1 MSSVCGRPRQRHPV
15 TEGSDRSPVVDEPTE
30 HPVDSGRPGLV
41 HVSELLAAHGRSA
54 APAGG
59 RRRRAAELAREPEV
73 REPEVLEP
81 QTSQPQ
87 TPEPQTS
94 EPQTPVEDAMVED
107 AMVEDAV
114 VEDAPVV
121 QEAPVVEPERGVEPA
136 PEPAADPAAEVTSAP
151 DGQPRAGGLGE
162 WVVVVGQ
169 LVGALVVGAAL
180 WFGFRYLWDT
190 VAVLAAVLAT
200 LLTIGLVVG
209 VRGLRRDNDVLSSAL
224 AVVAGLVVA
233 FSPPVLALTGG

>member
-1 MSSVCGRPRQRHPV
+1 MQ
-15 TEGSDRSPVVDEPTE
+15 
-30 HPVDSGRPGLV
+30 
-41 HVSELLAAHGRSA
+41 
-54 APAGG
+54 
-59 RRRRAAELAREPEV
+59 EPEV
-73 REPEVLEP
+73 QEPP
-81 QTSQPQ
+81 TSQP
-87 TPEPQTS
+87 PTS
-94 EPQTPVEDAMVED
+94 EPPTTEPQSPVQDE
-107 AMVEDAV
+107 AV
-114 VEDAPVV
+114 DQARVV
-121 QEAPVVEPERGVEPA
+121 QEVQVVSPERGEEPV
-136 PEPAADPAAEVTSAP
+136 PEPAAAPAAEAP
-151 DGQPRAGGLGE
+151 PEPAGQPGTGGLGE

-209 VRGLRRDNDVLSSAL
+209 VRGLRRDNDLLSSAL